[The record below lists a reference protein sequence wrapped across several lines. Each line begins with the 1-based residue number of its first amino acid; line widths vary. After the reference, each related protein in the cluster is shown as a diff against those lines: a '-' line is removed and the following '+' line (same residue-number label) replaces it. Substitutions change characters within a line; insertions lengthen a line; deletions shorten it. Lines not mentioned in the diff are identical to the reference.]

1 MKLNSS
7 WSWSALL
14 IACIPVMLQPGLIY
28 LEGEGLK
35 FKCDEGRIRDRIRDR
50 HCETM
55 NLHKEM
61 INVDLNVSHPK
72 IPTV

>member
-1 MKLNSS
+1 MGTNIDFGLPDDGLV
-7 WSWSALL
+7 A
-14 IACIPVMLQPGLIY
+14 IIGLI
-28 LEGEGLK
+28 EVS
-35 FKCDEGRIRDRIRDR
+35 DWSIRNTVYQHVFDVP
-50 HCETM
+50 CETM